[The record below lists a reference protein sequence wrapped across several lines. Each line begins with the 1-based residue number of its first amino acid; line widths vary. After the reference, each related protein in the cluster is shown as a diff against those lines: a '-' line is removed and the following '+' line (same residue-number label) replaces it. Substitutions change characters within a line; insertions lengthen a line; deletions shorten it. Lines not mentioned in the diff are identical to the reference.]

1 MTERVY
7 VLKYEIQLIMF
18 NMSKFHEE
26 KWEERTE
33 HYTFD
38 EIKQWI
44 DRYNNLKNKIYI
56 RNLVPY
62 AGELNVV
69 DMGSVKVWWM

>member
-7 VLKYEIQLIMF
+7 VLKYEIQLNMF
-18 NMSKFHEE
+18 SMSKFHEE

-44 DRYNNLKNKIYI
+44 NRYNHLKDREYI

-62 AGELNVV
+62 AGDLNVV
-69 DMGSVKVWWM
+69 DMGSAKVWM

>member
-1 MTERVY
+1 MKERVY
-7 VLKYEIQLIMF
+7 VLKYEIQLNMF
-18 NMSKFHEE
+18 NISRFHEE

-44 DRYNNLKNKIYI
+44 HRYNNLKDREYI
-56 RNLVPY
+56 RNLVSY

-69 DMGSVKVWWM
+69 DMESTKAWM

>member
-18 NMSKFHEE
+18 STSKFHEE

>member
-18 NMSKFHEE
+18 SMSKFHEE

-62 AGELNVV
+62 AGELSVV
-69 DMGSVKVWWM
+69 DMVSAKVWM